1 MIFMSSNIHSISHV
15 CVGINE
21 FKDYYLNN
29 NYNDN
34 MFKPDGTLN
43 SNYNSFKKTGTIAQI
58 FEDHW
63 NNIPYNEKQIILK
76 YRFYKIFFI

>member
-1 MIFMSSNIHSISHV
+1 MSSNIHSISHV

-29 NYNDN
+29 NYNNN

-43 SNYNSFKKTGTIAQI
+43 SNYNSLKKLELSHKFSKTIGTIFLI
-58 FEDHW
+58 MK
-63 NNIPYNEKQIILK
+63 NK
-76 YRFYKIFFI
+76 